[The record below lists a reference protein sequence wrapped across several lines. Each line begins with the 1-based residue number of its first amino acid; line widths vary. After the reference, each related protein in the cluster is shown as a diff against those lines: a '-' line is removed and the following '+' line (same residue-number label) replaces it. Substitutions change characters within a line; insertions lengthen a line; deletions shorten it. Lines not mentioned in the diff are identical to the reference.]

1 MSDTILYALIFA
13 ATLMLADVVLREFFG
28 ARRKSKQINER
39 LARMGRG
46 TDQLSTYNKL
56 LSDRGVMSR
65 RFGWLS
71 WGWLMKMYRQSGLQ
85 MPAPRRIVI
94 MLAILIMA
102 FVFSFWLSDNL
113 VVQASLS
120 VAITVVTSI
129 GIILRLRSRRIETF
143 VAQLPAAID
152 IIVRSLSA
160 GHPLNAAISLV
171 GREMPDPIGSEFG
184 ILSDQLTFG
193 AELDVAMVNMV
204 DRVGADELNLVA
216 VTVSVQR
223 GTGGNLGE
231 VLENLSAMI
240 RDRAMLRAK
249 IRAVSAEGRIT
260 GMVMAVFPF
269 LLFFMLRLMV
279 PTYFDPVWESG
290 YGTTVVVTV
299 LCVMSFGIFVLYRLV
314 KFDF

>member
-1 MSDTILYALIFA
+1 MSDTIIYALIFA
-13 ATLMLADVVLREFFG
+13 ATLMLTDVVLREIFG
-28 ARRKSKQINER
+28 ARRKSKEINQR
-39 LARMGRG
+39 LARMVRG
-46 TDQLSTYNKL
+46 ADQLSTYNRL
-56 LSDRGVMSR
+56 MSDRGVLPK

-71 WGWLMKMYRQSGLQ
+71 WSWLMRMYRQSGLQ
-85 MPAPRRIVI
+85 MPTPRRIVAV
-94 MLAILIMA
+94 LAIFVIA
-102 FVFSFWLSDNL
+102 FAVSLLLADSLVF
-113 VVQASLS
+113 QAVLS
-120 VAITVVTSI
+120 VLITVVVTV
-129 GIILRLRSRRIETF
+129 GIILRLRGRRIEKF
-143 VAQLPAAID
+143 VAQLPVAID
-152 IIVRSLSA
+152 IIVRSLNA

-184 ILSDQLTFG
+184 TLSDQLTFG
-193 AELDVAMVNMV
+193 SELDVAMVNMV

-249 IRAVSAEGRIT
+249 IRAVSAEGRMT
-260 GMVMAVFPF
+260 GVVMAIFPF
-269 LLFFMLRLMV
+269 FLFFMLRLLV

-290 YGTTVVVTV
+290 YGTIVVVTV
-299 LCVMSFGIFVLYRLV
+299 LGVMSFGIFVLYRLV